1 MVNKK
6 MEERKFEPT
15 DFESKLR
22 KSIVKEFEKVCPY
35 IRVKEED
42 FQRAKDEV
50 GLDDETIIRQFLA
63 NCIDQLHKEIFGQKT
78 K

>member
-1 MVNKK
+1 
-6 MEERKFEPT
+6 MEERKIELT
-15 DFESKLR
+15 DFELKLR
-22 KSIVKEFEKVCPY
+22 KSIVKEFEKVCPC

-42 FQRAKDEV
+42 FQKAKDEM

-63 NCIDQLHKEIFGQKT
+63 TCIEQLYQEIFGKKT

>member
-6 MEERKFEPT
+6 MEERK
-15 DFESKLR
+15 FESKLR

-42 FQRAKDEV
+42 FQRAKDET

>member
-1 MVNKK
+1 
-6 MEERKFEPT
+6 MEERKFETT

-35 IRVKEED
+35 IKVKEKD
-42 FQRAKDEV
+42 FQRAKDEL

>member
-1 MVNKK
+1 

-22 KSIVKEFEKVCPY
+22 KSIVTEFEKVCPY

-42 FQRAKDEV
+42 FQKAKDES

-63 NCIDQLHKEIFGQKT
+63 NCIEQLHKEIFGQKT

>member
-1 MVNKK
+1 
-6 MEERKFEPT
+6 MEKRKFEPT

-35 IRVKEED
+35 IKVKEED
-42 FQRAKDEV
+42 FQKAKDKT
-50 GLDDETIIRQFLA
+50 GLDDETIIRQFFA

>member
-1 MVNKK
+1 
-6 MEERKFEPT
+6 MEERKIELT

-22 KSIVKEFEKVCPY
+22 KSIVKEFEKVCPC

-42 FQRAKDEV
+42 FQKAKDEM
-50 GLDDETIIRQFLA
+50 GLDDETITRQFLA
-63 NCIDQLHKEIFGQKT
+63 TCIEQLYQEIFGKKT

>member
-1 MVNKK
+1 

-42 FQRAKDEV
+42 FQRAKDEI

-63 NCIDQLHKEIFGQKT
+63 NCSDQLPKEIFGQKT

>member
-1 MVNKK
+1 

-35 IRVKEED
+35 IKVKEKD
-42 FQRAKDEV
+42 FQRAKDEL
-50 GLDDETIIRQFLA
+50 GLDDEIIIRQFLA

>member
-1 MVNKK
+1 

-42 FQRAKDEV
+42 FQRAKDEI

-63 NCIDQLHKEIFGQKT
+63 NCIDQLYKEIFGQKT